1 MVAPGGRGYVVT
13 GTTGAASRRLQEEA
27 QCPGDRRQPQGTD
40 GEGYPYRSKVR
51 SMRTASFS
59 NPTPRRW
66 LIGVLAILAAVLIA
80 GCTGGGPAG
89 TVTTAVDQAIAWI
102 SGLVTKSRGE
112 PISGATVS
120 LEETGERT
128 TTDGQGRF
136 HLGTTRRGD
145 NTLRSEAGG
154 YLTLRWPVSIENSG
168 TANLQLRLVT
178 MQDYSAPLFRDLTGA
193 SDIAGTWRWNQ
204 PVISYYVNRNGPY
217 RPEFDAPLREAF
229 TQWSMLTQRAI
240 TFTEGNSSAAVQISF
255 VSNAPCGFANAAGC
269 AGPTRV
275 SGSGVITGALIE
287 LHSRYAT
294 DVGLAVHEVG
304 HVLAFTGHSPTTT
317 DVMYYQMNSATSP
330 SNAEAAVASVL
341 YSNPAGTTALNV
353 RLPGTQMAPAA
364 VLAGAAPRSA
374 IPAPEAVYAAPS
386 YGAVI
391 GITEMIRGWF
401 ASLVCATG
409 LPGACPSTPW
419 VLPR

>member
-1 MVAPGGRGYVVT
+1 MPSPSPNRI
-13 GTTGAASRRLQEEA
+13 GA
-27 QCPGDRRQPQGTD
+27 
-40 GEGYPYRSKVR
+40 
-51 SMRTASFS
+51 
-59 NPTPRRW
+59 RRW
-66 LIGVLAILAAVLIA
+66 LTALLVILAAVLLA

-112 PISGATVS
+112 PISSATVS

-136 HLGTTRRGD
+136 QIGTTRRG
-145 NTLRSEAGG
+145 NSTLRAEAGE

-193 SDIAGTWRWNQ
+193 SNTDGTWRWNQ

-240 TFTEGNSSAAVQISF
+240 TFTEGNSSAPVQISF
-255 VSNAPCGFANAAGC
+255 VSSAPCGFADAAGC

-287 LHSRYAT
+287 LHASYAT

-304 HVLAFTGHSPTTT
+304 HTLAFTGHSPTTT
-317 DVMYYQMNSATSP
+317 DVMYHQMNGTTSP

-341 YSNPAGTTALNV
+341 YSNPAGAMMANIQLPSATAQTAAV
-353 RLPGTQMAPAA
+353 IAPAPAPAWAA
-364 VLAGAAPRSA
+364 VAAPR
-374 IPAPEAVYAAPS
+374 AVLPPPT
-386 YGAVI
+386 YGGSLASIGEMVRAWFGQVGCAV
-391 GITEMIRGWF
+391 GI
-401 ASLVCATG
+401 A
-409 LPGACPSTPW
+409 LPGSCPTGFWS
-419 VLPR
+419 VLGGR